1 MKERLDKISNLCS
14 VEVIAHAGNIRACV
28 FGTLTPYS
36 QNGKYIVHS
45 AVGANSI
52 IFTDDDVTK
61 IVNHTQHHKVI
72 YIS

>member
-36 QNGKYIVHS
+36 QNGKYIIHS
-45 AVGANSI
+45 DVGSNSI
-52 IFTDDDVTK
+52 IFSNDNVTK
-61 IVNHTQHHKVI
+61 IVDATQYHKII